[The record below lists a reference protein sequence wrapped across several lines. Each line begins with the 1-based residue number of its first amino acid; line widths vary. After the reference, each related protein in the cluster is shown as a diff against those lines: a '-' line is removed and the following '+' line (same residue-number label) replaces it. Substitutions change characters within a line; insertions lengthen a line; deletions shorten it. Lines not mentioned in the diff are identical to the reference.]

1 MMDRVDGISLR
12 SGLLGSVAKCPDAV
26 ALVVRDERL
35 SYGELDATA
44 RRWAGA
50 ILDPLN
56 RRAER
61 VGVFGYRSRVSYIG
75 ALAALYSGAAFVPL
89 NPNFT
94 PEKTRSMIRQA
105 ALDAV
110 IVDKMCAP
118 QLGKVLEGE
127 NSVPLML
134 LPEFE
139 KAHFPG
145 LEAPILDASDLA
157 AAPLAR
163 ELPPLVPEDI
173 AYMLFTSGST
183 GEPKGVPVTHGNACH
198 FLGAMQKRYSIV
210 PGDRFSQTFD
220 QTFDLSVFDL
230 FLAWHSGACVYSMA
244 SVDLLAPTGFIN
256 RNQLTVWFSVPS
268 VAAQM
273 RKRSRLQPNSLPTL
287 RWSLFCG
294 EPLPKTSAELWQA
307 AAPASIVE
315 NLYGPTE
322 LTIACMI
329 HRWIPDLSPALCHNE
344 VVPIGRP
351 IEGLATVLL
360 DEGLAPVPPG
370 EEGELCVSGPQTT
383 PGYWKDPARTAE
395 RFVSIPVS
403 DAEVRRF
410 YRTGDRAR
418 RLENG
423 EYVFI
428 GRTDFQIKV
437 LGHRVELGEVE
448 AALRRDSRVSDVV
461 AIGWPVVEGSAQAVV
476 AFVVG
481 DKVDTAA
488 LADAAKQSLPPWA
501 VPKEI
506 RILEA
511 MPLNANGKID
521 RKALAQTMT

>member
-1 MMDRVDGISLR
+1 MMDRVDGMSLR
-12 SGLLGSVAKCPDAV
+12 SGLLGSVAKCPGAP

-50 ILDPLN
+50 ILDLLN

-61 VGVFGYRSRVSYIG
+61 IGVFGYRSQVSYTG

-89 NPNFT
+89 NPNFA
-94 PEKTRSMIRQA
+94 PETTRSMIRQA
-105 ALDAV
+105 GLDAV
-110 IVDKMCAP
+110 IVDKMCAA
-118 QLGKVLEGE
+118 QLSKVMEGE
-127 NSVPLML
+127 SSVPLL

-139 KAHFPG
+139 KTDFVGVKAR
-145 LEAPILDASDLA
+145 ILGASDVA
-157 AAPLAR
+157 AAPSVR

-173 AYMLFTSGST
+173 AYILFTSGST
-183 GEPKGVPVTHGNACH
+183 GRPKGVPVTHGNACH
-198 FLGAMQKRYSIV
+198 FLNAMQKRYSIV
-210 PGDRFSQTFD
+210 PEDRFSQTFD
-220 QTFDLSVFDL
+220 QTFDLSIFDL
-230 FLAWHSGACVYSMA
+230 FLAWQSGACVYSMA

-256 RNQLTVWFSVPS
+256 RNELTVWFSVPS
-268 VAAQM
+268 VAGQM
-273 RKRSRLQPNSLPTL
+273 RKRNRLLPNSLPTL

-294 EPLPKTSAELWQA
+294 EPLPKASAELWQA
-307 AAPASIVE
+307 AAPASSVE

-322 LTIACMI
+322 LTIACTI
-329 HRWIPDLSPALCHNE
+329 HRWVPDLSPALCHNE

-351 IEGLATVLL
+351 IEGLAAVLL
-360 DEGLAPVPPG
+360 DEELAPVPPG
-370 EEGELCVSGPQTT
+370 ADGELCVSGPQTT
-383 PGYWKDPARTAE
+383 PGYWNDPERTAE

-403 DAEVRRF
+403 YAEQRRF
-410 YRTGDRAR
+410 YRTGDRVR

-448 AALRRDSRVSDVV
+448 AALRRDPRVSEVA
-461 AIGWPVVEGSAQAVV
+461 AIGWPVVEGSAQAIV
-476 AFVVG
+476 AFITG
-481 DKVDTAA
+481 DRVDTAA
-488 LADAAKQSLPPWA
+488 LADAVKQSLPPWS

-506 RILEA
+506 RVLEA

-521 RKALAQTMT
+521 RKALSQTMV